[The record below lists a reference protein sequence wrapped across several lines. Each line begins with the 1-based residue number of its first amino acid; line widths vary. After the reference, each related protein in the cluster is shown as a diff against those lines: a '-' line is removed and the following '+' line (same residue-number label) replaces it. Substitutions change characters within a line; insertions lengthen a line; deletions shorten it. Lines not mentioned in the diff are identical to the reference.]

1 VSVRA
6 DPYERHIEPTSRSRP
21 EVTVFDSIDDW
32 LIIAVVA
39 GILFYGSSKIPQLAH
54 SLGRS
59 VGEFKKGRIESEREI
74 QADQARAAAGASA
87 SAPTPPAH

>member
-1 VSVRA
+1 M
-6 DPYERHIEPTSRSRP
+6 
-21 EVTVFDSIDDW
+21 FDSLDDW

-59 VGEFKKGRIESEREI
+59 VGEFKKGRIEVERELKAE
-74 QADQARAAAGASA
+74 QAGAAAPAASG
-87 SAPTPPAH
+87 PGR

>member
-1 VSVRA
+1 M
-6 DPYERHIEPTSRSRP
+6 
-21 EVTVFDSIDDW
+21 FDSLDDW

-59 VGEFKKGRIESEREI
+59 IGEFKRGRLEVERELKAE
-74 QADQARAAAGASA
+74 QAQAAA
-87 SAPTPPAH
+87 PTTAGSR

>member
-1 VSVRA
+1 M
-6 DPYERHIEPTSRSRP
+6 
-21 EVTVFDSIDDW
+21 FDSIDDW

-59 VGEFKKGRIESEREI
+59 VGEFKKGRAESEREL
-74 QADQARAAAGASA
+74 QAEQARAAASA
-87 SAPTPPAH
+87 TAPSQPGH

>member
-1 VSVRA
+1 VRTSAVVAYEPHIGEIRVSAPR
-6 DPYERHIEPTSRSRP
+6 E
-21 EVTVFDSIDDW
+21 TVFDSIDDW

-59 VGEFKKGRIESEREI
+59 VGEFKKGRLEVERELK
-74 QADQARAAAGASA
+74 AESAAAPSGTPN
-87 SAPTPPAH
+87 APH

>member
-1 VSVRA
+1 M
-6 DPYERHIEPTSRSRP
+6 
-21 EVTVFDSIDDW
+21 FDSIDDW

-59 VGEFKKGRIESEREI
+59 VGEFKKGKMEVDREI
-74 QADQARAAAGASA
+74 KAEQAAAS
-87 SAPTPPAH
+87 SAPAPSGPAH

>member
-1 VSVRA
+1 M
-6 DPYERHIEPTSRSRP
+6 
-21 EVTVFDSIDDW
+21 FDSIDDW

-59 VGEFKKGRIESEREI
+59 MGEFKKGRHEVEREI
-74 QADQARAAAGASA
+74 KAEQASVS
-87 SAPTPPAH
+87 SAPGPAGPSH

>member
-1 VSVRA
+1 M
-6 DPYERHIEPTSRSRP
+6 
-21 EVTVFDSIDDW
+21 FDSIDDW

-59 VGEFKKGRIESEREI
+59 VGEFKKGRIEVEREI
-74 QADQARAAAGASA
+74 KADQAQQGASA
-87 SAPTPPAH
+87 AASTGPAR

>member
-1 VSVRA
+1 M
-6 DPYERHIEPTSRSRP
+6 
-21 EVTVFDSIDDW
+21 FDSIDDW

-59 VGEFKKGRIESEREI
+59 MGELKKGRHEVEREI
-74 QADQARAAAGASA
+74 MAEQASVS
-87 SAPTPPAH
+87 SAPGPAGPSH

>member
-1 VSVRA
+1 VVGRGKS
-6 DPYERHIEPTSRSRP
+6 
-21 EVTVFDSIDDW
+21 VFDSIDDW

-59 VGEFKKGRIESEREI
+59 VGEFKKGRIEGEKEI
-74 QADQARAAAGASA
+74 KAEQGGAATTTAT
-87 SAPTPPAH
+87 APSSRSP

>member
-1 VSVRA
+1 M
-6 DPYERHIEPTSRSRP
+6 
-21 EVTVFDSIDDW
+21 FDSIDDW

-59 VGEFKKGRIESEREI
+59 VGEFKKGRLEVEREI
-74 QADQARAAAGASA
+74 KAESTNPAAPAS
-87 SAPTPPAH
+87 SAPAVRSP

>member
-1 VSVRA
+1 M
-6 DPYERHIEPTSRSRP
+6 
-21 EVTVFDSIDDW
+21 FDSIDDW

-59 VGEFKKGRIESEREI
+59 VGEFKKGRNEVERELKAE
-74 QADQARAAAGASA
+74 QASA
-87 SAPTPPAH
+87 ASSPTPTGPVH

>member
-1 VSVRA
+1 M
-6 DPYERHIEPTSRSRP
+6 
-21 EVTVFDSIDDW
+21 FDSLDDW

-59 VGEFKKGRIESEREI
+59 VGEFKKGRIEVEKEI
-74 QADQARAAAGASA
+74 KAEAAAAA
-87 SAPTPPAH
+87 NAPTPSGPGH

>member
-1 VSVRA
+1 M
-6 DPYERHIEPTSRSRP
+6 
-21 EVTVFDSIDDW
+21 FDSIDDW

-59 VGEFKKGRIESEREI
+59 VGEFKKGRMEVEREI
-74 QADQARAAAGASA
+74 KAEAAASA
-87 SAPTPPAH
+87 TPGPTSPPH

>member
-1 VSVRA
+1 M
-6 DPYERHIEPTSRSRP
+6 
-21 EVTVFDSIDDW
+21 FDSLDDW

-59 VGEFKKGRIESEREI
+59 VGEFKKGRIEVEREI
-74 QADQARAAAGASA
+74 KAEAAAS
-87 SAPTPPAH
+87 SAPTAAGPGH

>member
-1 VSVRA
+1 
-6 DPYERHIEPTSRSRP
+6 
-21 EVTVFDSIDDW
+21 VFDSIDDW

-59 VGEFKKGRIESEREI
+59 VGEFKKGRLEVEREI
-74 QADQARAAAGASA
+74 KADQASQASVA
-87 SAPTPPAH
+87 SSPSGPAH